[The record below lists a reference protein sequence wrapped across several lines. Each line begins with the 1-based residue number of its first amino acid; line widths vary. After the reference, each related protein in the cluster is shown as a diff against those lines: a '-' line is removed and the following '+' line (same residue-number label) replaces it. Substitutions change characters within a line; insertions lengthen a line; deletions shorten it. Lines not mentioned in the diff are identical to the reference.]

1 MGGALERQSGRH
13 ASGYMS
19 AHSILAV
26 SPKIPYPLSDGGAL
40 RQFHVLRGYA
50 RIAAVKLVA
59 FFRDREELKGIE
71 FLRAHGI
78 DLVALPLTT
87 GADVVTHP
95 GSVWRRRLQQ
105 TASARPLMAEAFRS
119 REMREA
125 VEREASAAGLIHA
138 CRLWVVPN
146 LERVL
151 WDRGVK
157 RRFVLDL
164 YDVETITRS
173 RMLRMTPGPSWR
185 RRLFERLDLLRVKAY
200 QAKVL
205 ARSTRF
211 FVCSRQDQARFPG
224 DKAVVIPNG
233 ATVPISPLPEE
244 GDGRTILAVGLLSY
258 EPNVDA
264 LRFFVREIFPRIRAA
279 LPDAHLL
286 VVGRDPTP
294 EVLSLHDGRTI
305 EVAGSVPSMEPYY
318 RRATISVVPLRV
330 GGGTRLRI
338 LESFAMG
345 RAVVSTGIG
354 CEGLEAV
361 RGEHLLVADE
371 APLFA
376 EACITL
382 LREPARRH
390 TLAGAARSLVEQE
403 YTWEAIEKRVAAV
416 AESVLSGGSP

>member
-1 MGGALERQSGRH
+1 MTAR
-13 ASGYMS
+13 
-19 AHSILAV
+19 SILAV

-40 RQFHVLRGYA
+40 RQFHMLRGYA
-50 RIAAVKLVA
+50 RVASVKLVT
-59 FFRDREELKGIE
+59 FFRDREDLKGID

-78 DLVALPLTT
+78 EVVTVPHTAP
-87 GADVVTHP
+87 ADSVTHP
-95 GSVWRRRLQQ
+95 ISAWRRRLQQ
-105 TASARPLMAEAFRS
+105 VASMRPLMAEAFRS
-119 REMREA
+119 QEMREA

-146 LERVL
+146 IEPVL
-151 WDRGVK
+151 WNGGVK
-157 RRFVLDL
+157 HRFVLDL
-164 YDVETITRS
+164 DDVETITRS
-173 RMLRMTPGPSWR
+173 RLLRMTPGPTWR
-185 RRLFERLDLLRVKAY
+185 RHLFEQLDLLRLKRY
-200 QAKVL
+200 QARVL

-224 DKAVVIPNG
+224 DKAVMIPNG
-233 ATVPISPLPEE
+233 ATVPMSPLPEE

-264 LRFFVREIFPRIRAA
+264 LRFFVREILPLIRAA
-279 LPDAHLL
+279 LPDARLL

-294 EVLSLHDGRTI
+294 EVRALDDGHTI

-318 RRATISVVPLRV
+318 RRATISVVPLRA

-354 CEGLEAV
+354 CEGLEVAH
-361 RGEHLLVADE
+361 GEHLLVADE

-390 TLAGAARSLVEQE
+390 LLTGRARALVEQE

-416 AESVLSGGSP
+416 ADSLLGGS